1 MERHLRDAQVQ
12 LQEKE
17 VELLNCKILMRDM
30 ENDLKDAQGQLQ
42 EKEELE
48 ENSNRNCTRWRG
60 IWETHKDS
68 YKDSWAWYNLL
79 YKQLSQMFLLKTKE

>member
-1 MERHLRDAQVQ
+1 MERHLRDAQGQ

-17 VELLNCKILMRDM
+17 VELLNCKKILMRDV

-48 ENSNRNCTRWRG
+48 ENSNRKLHEMERHLRDAQGQLQGQLGLIQFALQTIKSNVLT
-60 IWETHKDS
+60 KD
-68 YKDSWAWYNLL
+68 
-79 YKQLSQMFLLKTKE
+79 

>member
-1 MERHLRDAQVQ
+1 MERHLRDAQGQ

-48 ENSNRNCTRWRG
+48 ENSNRKLHEMERHLRDAQGQLQGQLGLIQFALQTINSYVLT
-60 IWETHKDS
+60 KD
-68 YKDSWAWYNLL
+68 
-79 YKQLSQMFLLKTKE
+79 